1 MEQSSKFF
9 LTKNLKA
16 IFYGIFEEF
25 CKFFAKCAG
34 ETGKLSKGRNG
45 NLTLE

>member
-1 MEQSSKFF
+1 MEQSSEIF
-9 LTKNLKA
+9 LQTTFKA